1 MITDGSSPLTRGKRS
16 ESQRSQTQRRLIP
29 AHAGK
34 TVSQAWGSA
43 ARSAHPRSRGE
54 NAPTPTA
61 AVAPSGSS
69 PLTRGK
75 RAACSSETR
84 ASRLIPAHA
93 GKTCLYT
100 SFKLVSEAH
109 PRSRGENACIFGEL
123 EAHGGSSPLT
133 RGKLRGI
140 WTRVLPG
147 RLIPAHAGKTPCAG
161 RSGTRSPAHPRSRG
175 ENKKTLE
182 ELSEA
187 GGSSPLT
194 RGKRTTSTPA
204 PRTSRA
210 HPRSRGENPHRTRMT
225 LTSTGSSP
233 LTRGKQLEATRPAS
247 RLGLIPAHAGK
258 TCPRRAGATR
268 PEAHPR
274 SRGENTS

>member
-1 MITDGSSPLTRGKRS
+1 MSSRVITAHPRSRGENKARAIPVMITDGSSPLTRGKRS

-194 RGKRTTSTPA
+194 RGKPTPNA
-204 PRTSRA
+204 YDT
-210 HPRSRGENPHRTRMT
+210 H
-225 LTSTGSSP
+225 LD
-233 LTRGKQLEATRPAS
+233 
-247 RLGLIPAHAGK
+247 GLIPAHAGK
-258 TCPRRAGATR
+258 TVGGDPTGV
-268 PEAHPR
+268 PPGAHPR
-274 SRGENTS
+274 SRGENL